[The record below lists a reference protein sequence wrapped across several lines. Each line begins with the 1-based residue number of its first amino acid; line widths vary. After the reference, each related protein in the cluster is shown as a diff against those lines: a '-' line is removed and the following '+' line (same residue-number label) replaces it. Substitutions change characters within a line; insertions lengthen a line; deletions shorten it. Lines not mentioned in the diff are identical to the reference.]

1 MKELA
6 ATLSEPLTLVDVGVR
21 WGFEPRWAALVPSAR
36 LIGFDADEAECE
48 RLRASH
54 RDVPGVTFAAAALS
68 DREGQARLHLTEE
81 PASSS
86 LFEPDAELIARRRGM
101 ETMREV
107 ARTTIATTTLEA
119 WARTAGVGW
128 IDGLKLDVQGAELAI
143 LRGAGAL
150 LDGVRV
156 LDLEVEFNPIYR
168 SQPLFAD
175 VDAFLRERGFALWRL
190 GELTHYGL
198 PGAGRAGTV
207 TERQTFSDGPLRPS
221 RRRRPARLGPRALR
235 PRRGGRPAHHGRVG
249 RARPRRLRGLGVRA
263 RRRRAGGRPPRRPD
277 PRGGRAEP
285 RRAGAVRQ
293 PPVAAAHPH
302 PARLDRCGAPLRPRG
317 RTGGAWPRRRADRAR
332 AAAHG
337 RQRAPAAPRTALV
350 SRPGP

>member
-207 TERQTFSDGPLRPS
+207 TERQTFSDGPLVHRV
-221 RRRRPARLGPRALR
+221 
-235 PRRGGRPAHHGRVG
+235 GGGQLVWG
-249 RARPRRLRGLGVRA
+249 RARYV
-263 RRRRAGGRPPRRPD
+263 
-277 PRGGRAEP
+277 
-285 RRAGAVRQ
+285 
-293 PPVAAAHPH
+293 
-302 PARLDRCGAPLRPRG
+302 
-317 RTGGAWPRRRADRAR
+317 R
-332 AAAHG
+332 AAAADRPTTAAWDEHV
-337 RQRAPAAPRTALV
+337 RDACAAWAFELDDVALAAVRRAAPTHAAAARSLAGLERSANRRSRLRTLTQRDWTGAARRYARVAALAARGHDDERIARELRLTV
-350 SRPGP
+350 ANVRLLRRALPW